1 MCGACSVAC
10 SNGSLLWHLRA
21 FAEVSRSKSGWRSAR
36 SSPAAVS
43 EIRGRGIGVR
53 QANAH
58 SFACLQLLDL
68 PCSCGA
74 TQLVFCELHQFLP
87 KCSGGEVPLGARAV
101 EDGDFLVRQHVEGI
115 VTKIA
120 EEIDGEKAASAW
132 NSSGLPQSLLFTTF

>member
-1 MCGACSVAC
+1 M
-10 SNGSLLWHLRA
+10 
-21 FAEVSRSKSGWRSAR
+21 
-36 SSPAAVS
+36 
-43 EIRGRGIGVR
+43 R

-68 PCSCGA
+68 PWSCGA
-74 TQLVFCELHQFLP
+74 TQLDFFLCELRQFIP
-87 KCSGGEVPLGARAV
+87 KVPLGARAV